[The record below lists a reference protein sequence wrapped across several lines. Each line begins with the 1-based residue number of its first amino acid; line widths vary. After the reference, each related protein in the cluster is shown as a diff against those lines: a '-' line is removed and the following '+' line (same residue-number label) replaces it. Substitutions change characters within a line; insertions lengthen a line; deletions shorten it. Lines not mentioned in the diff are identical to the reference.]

1 MRIQDILHSTIKD
14 QYKNNIDKVIEY
26 KTETIYVKTTKT
38 NKKILCDFCNELQI
52 SQSEFISLCIE
63 NIKRFNNQKQK

>member
-1 MRIQDILHSTIKD
+1 MRIEDILHSAVKD
-14 QYKNNIDKVIEY
+14 QYKNNIDKVKEY

-38 NKKILCDFCNELQI
+38 NKQILRDFCDELQI

-63 NIKRFNNQKQK
+63 NIKRFKNQ